1 MNTIRRAVLAATFLL
16 AATAAAASETGVAR
30 LVSVSGNVLV
40 SSDSRIAS
48 ADTAVRLAPG
58 ARVLATANGQA
69 IVEFDGGCRVKV
81 EAGQRFTIRADA
93 CLAQPDRSMRFA
105 EVSPAR

>member
-1 MNTIRRAVLAATFLL
+1 MK
-16 AATAAAASETGVAR
+16 
-30 LVSVSGNVLV
+30 VLV
-40 SSDSRIAS
+40 VEDEAKVLKFLEKGLNSSEIA

-69 IVEFDGGCRVKV
+69 VVEFDGGCRVKV